1 LSKNKEL
8 SYKKSEKKKYKNLE
22 IYIMNIINN
31 LSSKM
36 KISEGKT
43 NQIDLSVKNNDDDN
57 QIPF

>member
-43 NQIDLSVKNNDDDN
+43 DQLDLSVKNNDDDN

>member
-1 LSKNKEL
+1 MSKNKEL